1 MTSFEKSV
9 EKWSAALK
17 KSTDFDSWGQ
27 LVEASKEYI
36 RLAKLLR
43 MSAVSTDCADD
54 NKKRVLLKI
63 ATCLETRSINLNSAN
78 SSEDIKLEDLKKLIP
93 VLQSLTSVS
102 VKDVPVAV
110 TAKVEK
116 QKQTS
121 ASNTPPSDNEDDIF
135 QNRESYNSL
144 LPKLNAASGQ
154 SLILVRI
161 LKIGLKDATTLI
173 DPYFTVSCKD
183 AAAVDL
189 CKQQNTPVASE
200 RVENYLM
207 FGVDVHIQVPLEI
220 LSKGSAIFF
229 ELFHYKHKRRSTSS
243 KCFSFMELDELKPGP
258 CVIELYRKP
267 TDFRKKKLNLLTSK
281 PLYLH
286 LVLTITKQL

>member
-135 QNRESYNSL
+135 QNRESY
-144 LPKLNAASGQ
+144 
-154 SLILVRI
+154 
-161 LKIGLKDATTLI
+161 
-173 DPYFTVSCKD
+173 

>member
-220 LSKGSAIFF
+220 LSKDTGSQQI
-229 ELFHYKHKRRSTSS
+229 S
-243 KCFSFMELDELKPGP
+243 G
-258 CVIELYRKP
+258 RK
-267 TDFRKKKLNLLTSK
+267 NLI
-281 PLYLH
+281 Y
-286 LVLTITKQL
+286 